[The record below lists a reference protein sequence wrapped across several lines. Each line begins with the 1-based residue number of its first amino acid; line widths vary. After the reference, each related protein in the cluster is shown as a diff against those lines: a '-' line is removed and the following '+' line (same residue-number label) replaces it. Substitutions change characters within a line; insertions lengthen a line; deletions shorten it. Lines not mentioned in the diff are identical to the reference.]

1 MIRSEKRKKSFIKK
15 IQGVKD
21 IINFDDFNSSSS
33 EELHIIEMKKM
44 PMRMRTQVLLG
55 NHRKQFL
62 STLVG
67 DNNNVENKIEEASES
82 ESVYTFSS

>member
-1 MIRSEKRKKSFIKK
+1 MISSDKRKRSFLKK

-44 PMRMRTQVLLG
+44 PMRMRSQVLLG

-62 STLVG
+62 STLVRG
-67 DNNNVENKIEEASES
+67 NNIENKIEEASES